1 MRKITIGSMYKI
13 VFIFIIIKQFFIKP
27 VSIRYL
33 FTQPVILKTF
43 AYNIFIE
50 FIAFLLLSLALIAIS
65 GIFGNKFIK

>member
-13 VFIFIIIKQFFIKP
+13 VLIFVIIKQFFINP

-33 FTQPVILKTF
+33 FAQPVTLKTF

-50 FIAFLLLSLALIAIS
+50 FGAFELLSLALIAVS
-65 GIFGNKFIK
+65 GIFGNQFIK

>member
-13 VFIFIIIKQFFIKP
+13 VFIFIIIKQFFIKS

-33 FTQPVILKTF
+33 FSQPVVLKTF

-50 FIAFLLLSLALIAIS
+50 FGTFVILSLALIAIS

>member
-13 VFIFIIIKQFFIKP
+13 VFIFIIIKQFFIKS
-27 VSIRYL
+27 VSIGYL
-33 FTQPVILKTF
+33 FSQPVVLKTF

-50 FIAFLLLSLALIAIS
+50 FGAFIILSLALIAIS

>member
-13 VFIFIIIKQFFIKP
+13 VLIFVIIKQFFINP

-33 FTQPVILKTF
+33 FSQTAILKTF

-50 FIAFLLLSLALIAIS
+50 FGAFVLLSLALIAIS